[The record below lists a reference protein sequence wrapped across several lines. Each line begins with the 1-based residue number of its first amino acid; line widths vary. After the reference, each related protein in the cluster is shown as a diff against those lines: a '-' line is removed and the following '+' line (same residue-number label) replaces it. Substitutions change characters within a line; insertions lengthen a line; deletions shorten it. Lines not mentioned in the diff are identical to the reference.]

1 MHAGFYL
8 IDRCHDVATTG
19 QRDVPGRAATLAGL
33 SAAMAVVLLV
43 ILVPNRRPVHAQGIN
58 AVSQFAWFDRTGKRL
73 GTFGDLADYLGMEL
87 SHSGKRL
94 AVPVL
99 DPSPVARGAHNIY
112 VFDVTTGS
120 RTQLTSDPGDENF
133 LIWSPD
139 DRRVVFN
146 STRRGSLDLF
156 QTTSAGGGTEE
167 VLLAD
172 DVAKWPVSWSPDGR
186 NILYVTQSVAVVDG
200 PAGSKQEISNN
211 DIWVLPLFGDRKP
224 YALLATPATEYWP
237 AFSPDG
243 KWIAYSST
251 ESGESELYVM
261 QFPPTGKKWQISS
274 SGGGFQAR
282 WRRDGK
288 ELFYMTQNRTLMAA
302 TVNGSGSSF
311 EVRGRQVLFET
322 KFAHGQ
328 YHAYDVSA
336 DGQRVLINTAVLL
349 PSGPA
354 TNAELLS
361 DGPLQLAT
369 LLTRRPH

>member
-1 MHAGFYL
+1 VAEGGGL
-8 IDRCHDVATTG
+8 LNRCTG
-19 QRDVPGRAATLAGL
+19 QNLYPGFESLPHRQRDGVRRVGALAAL
-33 SAAMAVVLLV
+33 SVAAAVLLSFTFA
-43 ILVPNRRPVHAQGIN
+43 PHGSRVHAQGIT

-73 GTFGDLADYLGMEL
+73 GTFGELSDYLGMEL
-87 SHSGKRL
+87 SHDGKRL

-99 DPSPVARGAHNIY
+99 DPSRGTHDIW
-112 VFDVTTGS
+112 VFDVATGR

-146 STRRGSLDLF
+146 STRRGGLDLF

-172 DVAKWPVSWSPDGR
+172 GVAKWPVSWSPDGR
-186 NILYVTQSVAVVDG
+186 NILYVTESVAVVDG
-200 PAGSKQEISNN
+200 QPIRNN

-224 YALLATPATEYWP
+224 YPLLATPATEYWP

-261 QFPPTGKKWQISS
+261 QFPPTGNKWQIS

-288 ELFYMTQNRTLMAA
+288 ELFYLTQNRTLMAA

-311 EVRGRQVLFET
+311 EVRARQVLFDT

-361 DGPLQLAT
+361 DKAFQLTSLIA
-369 LLTRRPH
+369 RRPN